1 MIVRSASNRRFVL
14 LDRDGTIIVERHYLA
29 DPDGVELLEG
39 AIEGLHHMRDLGLG
53 LVVVTNQSG
62 VGRGYFDVERVEMVH
77 FRLRELLA
85 GHGIYLD
92 GIYFCPHTP
101 DDGCD
106 CRKPR
111 PGLVHRASI
120 DLHFDP
126 QATFVIGDKPCDI
139 ELGRRLR
146 ATTVL
151 VKTGYGADAS
161 MDHTV
166 APELVADDLQRAA
179 QLIEDRLGQHSG

>member
-1 MIVRSASNRRFVL
+1 MIVRSPRARRFVL

-29 DPDGVELLEG
+29 DPNGVELLEG
-39 AIEGLHHMRDLGLG
+39 AVEGLHHMRDLGLG

-62 VGRGYFDVERVEMVH
+62 VGRGYFDVEGVEMVH
-77 FRLRELLA
+77 SRLREMLT

-101 DDGCD
+101 EDGCD

-111 PGLVHRASI
+111 PGLVHRAAEE
-120 DLHFDP
+120 LHFDP
-126 QATFVIGDKPCDI
+126 QAAFVIGDKLCDI

-146 ATTVL
+146 ATPVL
-151 VKTGYGADAS
+151 VKTGYGADTS
-161 MDHTV
+161 LDHTV
-166 APELVADDLQRAA
+166 APDLVADDLQHAA
-179 QLIEDRLGQHSG
+179 QIIEDRLGQHSD